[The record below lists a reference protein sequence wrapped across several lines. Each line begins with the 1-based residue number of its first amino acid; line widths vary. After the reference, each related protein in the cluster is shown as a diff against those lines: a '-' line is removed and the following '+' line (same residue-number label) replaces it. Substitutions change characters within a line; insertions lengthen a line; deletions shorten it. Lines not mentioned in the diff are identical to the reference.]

1 MTYYKILGFAMTGLV
16 GTVLLKKLKEEY
28 SLFLSIVVSLLLT
41 SSAITVIAPVASY
54 IDEIGINNGIGT
66 YISLIFKS
74 CGIAIITTL
83 ASDICRD
90 CGESALG
97 SKIDLFGK
105 CVLIYMAFPLI
116 KSVFESALSILS

>member
-1 MTYYKILGFAMTGLV
+1 MTGLV
-16 GTVLLKKLKEEY
+16 GTVLLKKMKEEY
-28 SLFLSIVVSLLLT
+28 SLFISLVVTVLIT
-41 SSAITVIAPVASY
+41 SSAITVIAPVAKY
-54 IDEIGINNGIGT
+54 INDIGNKTDIGT
-66 YISLIFKS
+66 YITLIFKS

-90 CGESALG
+90 CGETALG

-116 KSVFESALSILS
+116 QSVFDSAIGILS

>member
-1 MTYYKILGFAMTGLV
+1 MTYYKILGIAMTGLI
-16 GTVLLKKLKEEY
+16 GSVLLKRMKEEY
-28 SLFLSIVVSLLLT
+28 SVFISLIVSALLT
-41 SSAITVIAPVASY
+41 SSAITVITPVAKY
-54 IDEIGINNGIGT
+54 INDIGDKTSTET
-66 YISLIFKS
+66 YITLIFKS

-105 CVLIYMAFPLI
+105 CVLIYMAFPLLQ
-116 KSVFESALSILS
+116 SVFDSAIGILS